1 MKYPEQPSDYVRP
14 SERTSPR
21 PADDLP
27 PTWLGYLILGLFVG
41 FLLGAAVALSYGL

>member
-1 MKYPEQPSDYVRP
+1 MNYPKQPTDYTRP

-27 PTWLGYLILGLFVG
+27 PTWLGYMILGLFVG
-41 FLLGAAVALSYGL
+41 FLLGVSFALFL